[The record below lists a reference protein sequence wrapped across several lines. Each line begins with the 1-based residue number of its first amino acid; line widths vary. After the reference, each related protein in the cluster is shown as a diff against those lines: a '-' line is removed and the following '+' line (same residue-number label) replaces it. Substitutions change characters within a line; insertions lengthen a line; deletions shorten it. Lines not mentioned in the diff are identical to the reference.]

1 MPDVAPQTSIR
12 LPLPYCI
19 LVVNKRWQDILLPHT
34 QGIESI
40 PYRARLALNFQALGF
55 QPDMIPRMP
64 QELAR
69 VDDDGDRVLLDK
81 NMLTSIADE
90 LKDVAARVQVEQS
103 FEDDFAQ
110 DRYVALV
117 AHVRA
122 LDKMVS
128 DLDPV
133 AFLKVVRNA
142 AHGQRLSS

>member
-1 MPDVAPQTSIR
+1 MDAPLVENLMALLHPRPTWLPDVAPPQTSIR

-40 PYRARLALNFQALGF
+40 PYCARLAFNFQALGF

-81 NMLTSIADE
+81 NMLTN
-90 LKDVAARVQVEQS
+90 
-103 FEDDFAQ
+103 
-110 DRYVALV
+110 
-117 AHVRA
+117 AHQHR
-122 LDKMVS
+122 
-128 DLDPV
+128 
-133 AFLKVVRNA
+133 
-142 AHGQRLSS
+142 